1 MKKVKKV
8 LVTGGSKGIGE
19 AIGKAY
25 QAEGCYVIVADI
37 VKSNYG
43 DYFYEVN
50 FAEVKEVELLMK
62 KVFEKF
68 QDIDIVVN
76 NVGIGQNRNLL
87 ETKTEDF
94 LRVLNTNLTSVFI
107 TSREF
112 AKHRQENK
120 EKYGR
125 IINIASTRHLMSEKN
140 TESYS
145 ASKGGIVSIT
155 HALAIS
161 LSDYN
166 ITVNCIS
173 PGWIENHHYEDLS
186 EEDHNQHPSK
196 RVGKPEDI
204 ARACLFLSNEENDFI
219 TGENI
224 VIDGGM
230 TKKMIYV

>member
-1 MKKVKKV
+1 MEYAKKV

-19 AIGKAY
+19 AIGRAY
-25 QAEGCYVIVADI
+25 QAEGYYVMIADI
-37 VKSNYG
+37 VKSTYA

-68 QDIDIVVN
+68 QDIDILIN
-76 NVGIGQNRNLL
+76 NVGVGHNSSLL

-112 AKHRQENK
+112 AKNRQKSK
-120 EKYGR
+120 ERYGR
-125 IINIASTRHLMSEKN
+125 ILNIASTRYLMSEKN
-140 TESYS
+140 TESYT

-155 HALAIS
+155 HALAVS

-173 PGWIENHHYEDLS
+173 PGWIENNHYEDLT
-186 EEDHNQHPSK
+186 EEDHRQHPSK
-196 RVGKPEDI
+196 RVGEPQDI
-204 ARACLFLSNEENDFI
+204 ARTCLFLSNEENDFI
-219 TGENI
+219 NGQNI
-224 VIDGGM
+224 IIDGGM

>member
-1 MKKVKKV
+1 MREKKV

-19 AIGKAY
+19 AIGKAF
-25 QAEGCYVIVADI
+25 QAEGHFVIVADI
-37 VKSNYG
+37 VESSYA
-43 DYFYEVN
+43 DYFYKVD
-50 FAEVKEVELLMK
+50 FSMIDEVELLMK
-62 KVFEKF
+62 EVFERF
-68 QDIDIVVN
+68 EDIDMLIN
-76 NVGIGQNRNLL
+76 NVGVGQQSTLL

-94 LRVLNTNLTSVFI
+94 LKVINTNLTSVFI

-112 AKHRQENK
+112 AKNREESK
-120 EKYGR
+120 ERYGR
-125 IINIASTRHLMSEKN
+125 IINIGSTRYLMSEKN

-145 ASKGGIVSIT
+145 ASKGGILSIT

-173 PGWIENHHYEDLS
+173 PGWIENYNYNDLT
-186 EEDHNQHPSK
+186 EEDHLQHPSG

-204 ARACLFLSNEENDFI
+204 ARACLFLSQEDNDFI
-219 TGENI
+219 NGQNI